1 MEGLTKRTEKKT
13 QTHPKKKKLNKSPPL
28 EIFSAFL
35 GFGVFG

>member
-1 MEGLTKRTEKKT
+1 MAGLTKRTEKKT
-13 QTHPKKKKLNKSPPL
+13 QTHPKKKLNKSPPL